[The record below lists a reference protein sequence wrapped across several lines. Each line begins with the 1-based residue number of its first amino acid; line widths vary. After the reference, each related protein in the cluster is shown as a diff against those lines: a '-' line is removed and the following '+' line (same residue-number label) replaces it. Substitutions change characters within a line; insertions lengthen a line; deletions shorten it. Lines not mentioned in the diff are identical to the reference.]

1 VTAALREAI
10 ATGRMGE
17 RLWFYANYHCNLACS
32 YCLTGS
38 APDVPRRELA
48 PERMVELAIEARE
61 LGFRA
66 IGVTG
71 GEPFL
76 VSQMPDLLLRL
87 SECLPTVVL
96 SNGTLFTG
104 PRFERMRPLAGSDVR
119 VQISLD
125 RSQAVAND
133 EMRGPEN
140 FRKVVEA
147 VPQLVRMGIGVRI
160 ATTLAYT
167 DRADLAKLCALHR
180 SLGVSDEDHVVRG
193 VIRRGRAL
201 TEGLGEVAGVDKLMP
216 EVTITADGVFWSP
229 FAPTVTRG
237 RLDTDLLIARG
248 TRSLAEA
255 ATAVLATIDGT
266 GYAGPVDD
274 RFT

>member
-1 VTAALREAI
+1 MTDAIREAI
-10 ATGRMGE
+10 ETGRLGE
-17 RLWFYANYHCNLACS
+17 RLWFYSNYHCNLACS

-48 PERMVELAIEARE
+48 TERMVELAREARD
-61 LGFRA
+61 LGFGA
-66 IGVTG
+66 LGVTG

-76 VSQMPDLLLRL
+76 VTEMPTLLLRL
-87 SECLPTVVL
+87 AGLLPTIVL
-96 SNGTLFTG
+96 SNGTLFS
-104 PRFERMRPLAGSDVR
+104 RARLERMRPLADHNVR

-125 RSQAVAND
+125 RSEAVAND

-147 VPQLVRMGIGVRI
+147 VPRLVQMGIGVRI
-160 ATTLAYT
+160 ATTLAFM
-167 DRADLAKLCALHR
+167 DHEDLGRLCELHR
-180 SLGVSDEDHVVRG
+180 SLGVPDEDHVVRG

-201 TEGLGEVAGVDKLMP
+201 TEGLGEEAGIDKLMP

-229 FAPTVTRG
+229 FAPTVTES
-237 RLDTDLLIARG
+237 RLDTDLMIGRD
-248 TRSLAEA
+248 TRSLAGA
-255 ATAVLATIDGT
+255 ATALLTTIDGS
-266 GYAGPVDD
+266 GYAGPSDD